1 MFELSDF
8 YTYCD
13 DNDIDVIPYMGMPSE
28 GATVR
33 DQGYYAIFL
42 DIAKIRSTRLLK
54 GVCCHEMGHAATGA
68 LHKVCSPYET
78 VERSEYR
85 ANRWMAENHITE
97 DMFRD
102 AFKAGYTE
110 VWQLA
115 EYFDLPED
123 VIRTAAAYWTDSKGV
138 NFNTEDS

>member
-1 MFELSDF
+1 VFELSDF

-13 DNDIDVIPYMGMPSE
+13 DNDIDIIPYIGMPSE

-42 DIAKIRSTRLLK
+42 DIAKIQSTRLLK

-68 LHKVCSPYET
+68 LHKVYSPYET

-85 ANRWMAENHITE
+85 ANRWMAENHITA
-97 DMFRD
+97 DMFRE
-102 AFKAGYTE
+102 AFRDGRTE

-115 EYFDLPED
+115 EYFDLMED

-138 NFNTEDS
+138 DFNTEEI

>member
-85 ANRWMAENHITE
+85 ANRWVAENHIT
-97 DMFRD
+97 DKMFRD
-102 AFKAGYTE
+102 AFRDGYTE
-110 VWQLA
+110 IWQLA

-123 VIRTAAAYWTDSKGV
+123 VVRTSAAYWMDSKGV
-138 NFNTEDS
+138 DFNTEEI

>member
-42 DIAKIRSTRLLK
+42 DIAKIQSTRLLK

-68 LHKVCSPYET
+68 LQKVCSPYET
-78 VERSEYR
+78 VERCEYR
-85 ANRWMAENHITE
+85 ANRWMAENHIAE
-97 DMFRD
+97 DMFRE

-123 VIRTAAAYWTDSKGV
+123 VIRTAVAYWTDSKGV